1 MMQKIFVI
9 IVLILISVREP
20 SKANDWPRF
29 RGDNGQGISSES
41 VAVKWSE
48 KKNMKWQCRLPGP
61 GSSSPVISKGKI
73 FVTCFSGVN
82 EGQQDTSKLM
92 RHVLCI
98 NQKDGSIIWENKI
111 TATQPEDPYRGFL
124 TEHGYASN
132 TPVVDDGR
140 LFVYLGKS
148 GIHAYDL
155 NGKKL
160 WSKSLGTGSTRRKWG
175 SAASPI
181 IVGDNLVVSA
191 AEESLAV
198 YGLDPKTGKQNWIS
212 EGDSLEMAYATPVLM
227 KSKGGR
233 ADLVLPVP
241 GEIWGMNPESG
252 KLRWYASTNITG
264 NISPSPVIGNETVY
278 VFGGYP
284 SLRRCAV
291 KIGGARGEISEKA
304 TLWED
309 NQSTYVPTPV
319 LVDERLYW
327 ASDTGYACC
336 ADAKSGKML
345 FRERLDARAKGSR
358 GKPFYASAVAA
369 GGKIYTVS
377 RWGGT
382 FVFSGKPDF
391 ELLAQNRI
399 EGDDSQFHGT
409 PAISDG
415 QLFLRSDKFLYCISE

>member
-1 MMQKIFVI
+1 MIQKIFGTFC
-9 IVLILISVREP
+9 LISVSLGQV
-20 SKANDWPRF
+20 SKANDWLRF
-29 RGDNGQGISSES
+29 RGDNGQGISSET
-41 VAVKWSE
+41 VAVQWSA
-48 KKNMKWQCRLPGP
+48 KKNIKWQCELPGP
-61 GSSSPVISKGKI
+61 GSSSPVISKGKVFI
-73 FVTCFSGVN
+73 TCFSGVN
-82 EGQQDTSKLM
+82 EGQQDISKLV

-98 NQKDGSIIWENKI
+98 DQKDGSIIWEHKI
-111 TATQPEDPYRGFL
+111 KATQPEDPYRGFL

-132 TPVVDDGR
+132 TPVIDNGR
-140 LFVYLGKS
+140 IFVYLGKS
-148 GIHAYDL
+148 GIYAYDL
-155 NGKKL
+155 DGKKL
-160 WSKSLGTGSTRRKWG
+160 WSKNLGTGSTRRKWG

-181 IVGDNLVVSA
+181 VVGENLVVSA

-227 KSKGGR
+227 TSKDGR
-233 ADLVLPVP
+233 ADLILPVP

-291 KIGGARGEISEKA
+291 KIDGARGEISEKA

-358 GKPFYASAVAA
+358 GKPFYAGAVVA
-369 GGKIYTVS
+369 GSKIYTVS

-382 FVFSGKPDF
+382 FVFSAKPDF
-391 ELLAQNRI
+391 ELLAHNKI
-399 EGDDSQFHGT
+399 EGDNSQFHGT